1 MVCGNTLFKSMV
13 DVEYQKNLSVCGIE
27 KVLRG
32 SEQDF
37 FQEKVGDS
45 NMEFTLGNKTVD

>member
-1 MVCGNTLFKSMV
+1 MVCGNILFKSRV

-27 KVLRG
+27 KILRG
-32 SEQDF
+32 SEQDS